1 MINMIDIK
9 DEIKSLIT
17 MKDII
22 NKYGIKH
29 KGDMFHCCFHKD
41 QNASAKFYRNSFYC
55 FSCNKTGDLI
65 QFVQYLYNLTFQ
77 EAMQKINVDFGLGLD
92 NNTKIDRNK
101 ILEIE
106 RRRRE
111 EELAKKR
118 KTEEFIK
125 LSDKFRELEKEI
137 IEKQKEINII
147 NWENKVF
154 EISKLQDKLGL
165 LEYKIEKELETF

>member
-1 MINMIDIK
+1 MIDIK
-9 DEIKSLIT
+9 DEIKNLIT
-17 MKDII
+17 MQDIV

-29 KGDMFHCCFHKD
+29 KGAIFNCPFHKD
-41 QNASAKFYRNSFYC
+41 QHASAKFYKNSFYC

-65 QFVQYLYNLTFQ
+65 QFVQLLYNLNFQ
-77 EAMQKINVDFGLGLD
+77 EAMQKINVDFGLGLE

-106 RRRRE
+106 RRRKE

-118 KTEEFIK
+118 KNENYIR
-125 LSDKFRELEKEI
+125 LANQYRELRYEI
-137 IEKQKEINII
+137 DRQLKLVNIV

-154 EISKLQDKLGL
+154 EISKLQDQLEL
-165 LEYKIEKELETF
+165 LEIEIEKELDTF

>member
-1 MINMIDIK
+1 MDKKEIILNTLNMNDIL
-9 DEIKSLIT
+9 S
-17 MKDII
+17 
-22 NKYGIKH
+22 KYGIKNNR
-29 KGDMFHCCFHKD
+29 GMFSCPFHGAD
-41 QNASAKFYRNSFYC
+41 RHPSAKAYDKTFYC

-65 QFVQYLYNLTFQ
+65 QFVQLLYNLNFQ

-106 RRRRE
+106 RRRKE

-118 KTEEFIK
+118 KNENYIR
-125 LSDKFRELEKEI
+125 LADQYRELRYEI
-137 IEKQKEINII
+137 DRQLKLVNIV

-165 LEYKIEKELETF
+165 LEYKIEKELDTF

>member
-1 MINMIDIK
+1 MIDIK
-9 DEIKSLIT
+9 DEIKNLIT
-17 MKDII
+17 MQDII

-29 KGDMFHCCFHKD
+29 KGNMYNCPFHKD

-55 FSCNKTGDLI
+55 FSCNRTGDLI
-65 QFVQYLYNLTFQ
+65 QFVQLLYNLTFQ

-92 NNTKIDRNK
+92 NNTKIDKNK

-106 RRRRE
+106 RRRKE

-125 LSDKFRELEKEI
+125 LSDKFRELGKEI

-165 LEYKIEKELETF
+165 LDYEIEKELESF

>member
-1 MINMIDIK
+1 MKDIK
-9 DEIKSLIT
+9 DEIKSIVT
-17 MKDII
+17 MQDII

-29 KGDMFHCCFHKD
+29 KGAIFNCPFHKD
-41 QNASAKFYRNSFYC
+41 QHASAKFYKNSFYC

-65 QFVQYLYNLTFQ
+65 QFVQLLYNLNFQ
-77 EAMQKINVDFGLGLD
+77 EAMQKINVDFGLGLE

-106 RRRRE
+106 RRRKE

-118 KTEEFIK
+118 KNENYIK
-125 LSDKFRELEKEI
+125 LVNQYRELRYEI
-137 IEKQKEINII
+137 DRQLKLVNIV

-154 EISKLQDKLGL
+154 EISKLQDQLEL
-165 LEYKIEKELETF
+165 LEIEIEKELDTF

>member
-1 MINMIDIK
+1 MFVDIK
-9 DEIKSLIT
+9 DVILNNIT
-17 MKDII
+17 MLDVL
-22 NKYGIKH
+22 NKYNIPH
-29 KGDMFHCCFHKD
+29 NRTMFHCAFHKD

-65 QFVQYLYNLTFQ
+65 QFVQLLYNLTFQ

-106 RRRRE
+106 RKRKQ

-118 KTEEFIK
+118 KTEEFIN
-125 LSDKFRELEKEI
+125 LSDKFRELGKEI

-165 LEYKIEKELETF
+165 LEYKIEKELDTF

>member
-1 MINMIDIK
+1 MIDIK
-9 DEIKSLIT
+9 DEIKNLIT
-17 MKDII
+17 MKDIMS
-22 NKYGIKH
+22 KYGIKH
-29 KGDMFHCCFHKD
+29 KGNMYNCPFHKD

-65 QFVQYLYNLTFQ
+65 QFVQLLYNLTFQ

-106 RRRRE
+106 RKRKE
-111 EELAKKR
+111 EELKKKR
-118 KTEEFIK
+118 KIEEFIK
-125 LSDKFRELEKEI
+125 LSDKFRELGKEI
-137 IEKQKEINII
+137 VEKQKEINII

-154 EISKLQDKLGL
+154 EISKLQDKLGVL
-165 LEYKIEKELETF
+165 DYKIEKELETF

>member
-1 MINMIDIK
+1 MIDIK
-9 DEIKSLIT
+9 DEIKNIIT

-29 KGDMFHCCFHKD
+29 KGDMFNCPFHKD
-41 QNASAKFYRNSFYC
+41 KNASAKFYRNSFYC

-65 QFVQYLYNLTFQ
+65 QFVQLLYNLNFQ
-77 EAMQKINVDFGLGLD
+77 EAMQKINLDFGLGLD
-92 NNTKIDRNK
+92 NNTKIDKNK

-118 KTEEFIK
+118 KTESYIK
-125 LSDKFRELEKEI
+125 LADQYRELRYEI
-137 IEKQKEINII
+137 DRQLKLVNIV
-147 NWENKVF
+147 NWEEKVF
-154 EISKLQDKLGL
+154 EISKLQDQLEL
-165 LEYKIEKELETF
+165 LEVEIEKELETF

>member
-1 MINMIDIK
+1 MIDIK
-9 DEIKSLIT
+9 DEIKNLIT
-17 MKDII
+17 MQDIV

-29 KGDMFHCCFHKD
+29 KGAMFNCPFHKD

-65 QFVQYLYNLTFQ
+65 QFVQHLYNLTFQ

-92 NNTKIDRNK
+92 NNTKIDKNK

-106 RRRRE
+106 RKRKQ

-118 KTEEFIK
+118 KTEEYIK
-125 LSDKFRELEKEI
+125 LSDKFRELRCEI
-137 IEKQKEINII
+137 ERNQKLVNII
-147 NWENKVF
+147 NWEDKVF
-154 EISKLQDKLGL
+154 EIAKLRTKINL
-165 LEYKIEKELETF
+165 LEYELDNMY

>member
-1 MINMIDIK
+1 MIDIK
-9 DEIKSLIT
+9 DEIKNLIT
-17 MKDII
+17 MKDIMS
-22 NKYGIKH
+22 KYGIKH

-92 NNTKIDRNK
+92 NNTKIDKNK

-106 RRRRE
+106 RKRKQ

-118 KTEEFIK
+118 KTENYIR
-125 LSDKFRELEKEI
+125 LADKYRELRHEI
-137 IEKQKEINII
+137 DRQLKLVNII
-147 NWENKVF
+147 NWEQKVF
-154 EISKLQDKLGL
+154 EISKLQNQLEL
-165 LEYKIEKELETF
+165 LEIEIEKELDSF

>member
-1 MINMIDIK
+1 MVDIK
-9 DEIKSLIT
+9 DEIKNIIT
-17 MKDII
+17 MQDII

-29 KGDMFHCCFHKD
+29 KGAMFNCPFHKD

-65 QFVQYLYNLTFQ
+65 QFVQHLYNLTFQ

-92 NNTKIDRNK
+92 NNTKIDKNK

-106 RRRRE
+106 RKRKQ

-118 KTEEFIK
+118 KTEEFIN
-125 LSDKFRELEKEI
+125 LSDKFRELGKEI

-165 LEYKIEKELETF
+165 LEYKIEKELDTF

>member
-1 MINMIDIK
+1 MKDIK
-9 DEIKSLIT
+9 DEIKSIVT
-17 MKDII
+17 MQDII

-29 KGDMFHCCFHKD
+29 KGNMYNCPFHKD
-41 QNASAKFYRNSFYC
+41 QHASAKFYRNSFYC

-65 QFVQYLYNLTFQ
+65 QFVQLLYNLNFQ
-77 EAMQKINVDFGLGLD
+77 EAMQKINVDFGLGLE

-106 RRRRE
+106 RRRKE

-118 KTEEFIK
+118 KNENYIR
-125 LSDKFRELEKEI
+125 LANQYRELRYEI
-137 IEKQKEINII
+137 DRQLKLVNIV

-154 EISKLQDKLGL
+154 EISKLQDQLGL
-165 LEYKIEKELETF
+165 LEVEIEKELETF

>member
-1 MINMIDIK
+1 MFVDIK
-9 DEIKSLIT
+9 DVILNNIT
-17 MKDII
+17 MLDVL
-22 NKYGIKH
+22 NKYNIPH
-29 KGDMFHCCFHKD
+29 NRTMFHCAFHKD
-41 QNASAKFYRNSFYC
+41 QNASAKFYKNSFYC

-65 QFVQYLYNLTFQ
+65 QFVQLLYNLTFQ

-118 KTEEFIK
+118 KNENYIR
-125 LSDKFRELEKEI
+125 LADQYRELRYEI
-137 IEKQKEINII
+137 DRQLKLVNIV

-154 EISKLQDKLGL
+154 EISKLQDQLEL
-165 LEYKIEKELETF
+165 LEIQIEKELETF

>member
-1 MINMIDIK
+1 MFIDIK
-9 DEIKSLIT
+9 DVILNNIT
-17 MKDII
+17 MLDVL
-22 NKYGIKH
+22 NKYNIPH
-29 KGDMFHCCFHKD
+29 NRTMFHCAFHKD

-65 QFVQYLYNLTFQ
+65 QFVQLLYNLTFQ

-92 NNTKIDRNK
+92 NNTKIDKNK

-106 RRRRE
+106 RKRKQ

-125 LSDKFRELEKEI
+125 LSDKFRELGKEI

-165 LEYKIEKELETF
+165 LEYKIEKELEKF

>member
-1 MINMIDIK
+1 MIDIK
-9 DEIKSLIT
+9 DEIKNLIT
-17 MKDII
+17 MKDIMS
-22 NKYGIKH
+22 KYGIKH
-29 KGDMFHCCFHKD
+29 KGNMYNCPFHKD

-65 QFVQYLYNLTFQ
+65 QFVQLLYNLTFQ

-118 KTEEFIK
+118 KNENYIR
-125 LSDKFRELEKEI
+125 LADQYRELRYEI
-137 IEKQKEINII
+137 DRQLKLVNIV

-165 LEYKIEKELETF
+165 LEFKIEKELETF